1 MPERHGHQSSSPS
14 PPPTFRP
21 PAPAPTSPVRLR
33 GTMEAWQ
40 VSLLPAMSLL
50 GALAI
55 SFLALSTGNWL
66 GRRTELLLAAFIY
79 GEPQHVTHTHTM

>member
-1 MPERHGHQSSSPS
+1 
-14 PPPTFRP
+14 
-21 PAPAPTSPVRLR
+21 
-33 GTMEAWQ
+33 MEAWQ

-79 GEPQHVTHTHTM
+79 GEPQHVTHTHTKGKQWSLVRNRNCS